1 MFAARVKEEIKF
13 YLFIFP
19 WVIGF
24 LLLFVGPAIAS
35 LVYSF
40 TDYNA
45 VTANWIGLDNYKEMF
60 HNPVFIKS
68 LKNTLFFVVVGN
80 PILICFQLLVAL
92 MLNIEVR
99 GIRLF
104 RTLYYL
110 PYLVPPV
117 ATVIIWRLIFNE
129 TGAMNSLLHLVG
141 LDSVSW
147 FDSEFLSKPIILSMV
162 VWGAGGTALIF
173 IAALKEVPRHL
184 YEAAKIDGS
193 SAFRSF
199 FVITLPM
206 ITPAILFALVIQIIY
221 FFQIFTE
228 PLLLNNKGAPNY
240 SGTTYMVTT
249 YRTAFT
255 DFKFGSAM
263 AQAWLLFGIILIIT
277 IIVLKTSKKW
287 VYYESEKGS

>member
-1 MFAARVKEEIKF
+1 MRASKVKEEIKF
-13 YLFIFP
+13 YLFILP
-19 WVIGF
+19 WIVGF
-24 LLLFVGPAIAS
+24 FLLFVGPAIAS

-80 PILICFQLLVAL
+80 PILICFQLLIAL
-92 MLNIEVR
+92 LLNIEVR

-162 VWGAGGTALIF
+162 IWGAGGTALIF
-173 IAALKEVPRHL
+173 IAALKGVPRHL

-193 SAFRSF
+193 SIFRSF